1 MKSEAEHV
9 VINALTAGRSDRGC
23 FGDHIRLF
31 LKIGYNHQNTEIGF
45 K

>member
-9 VINALTAGRSDRGC
+9 MINALTVGRIERGC

-31 LKIGYNHQNTEIGF
+31 
-45 K
+45 